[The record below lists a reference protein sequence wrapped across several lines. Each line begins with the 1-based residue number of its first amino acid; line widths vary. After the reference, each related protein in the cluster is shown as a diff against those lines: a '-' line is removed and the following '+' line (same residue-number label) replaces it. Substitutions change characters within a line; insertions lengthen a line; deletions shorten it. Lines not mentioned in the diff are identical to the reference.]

1 LDLSGSGQGKMK
13 NSGEYGDGT
22 FDAVACE
29 EFMDRLSHYWV
40 LRNDFISRRHLV
52 SVEFIENSRR
62 CRLLA

>member
-1 LDLSGSGQGKMK
+1 MK